1 MQSPRSEIMRFIS
14 APITVSFLTEPAYS
28 KKPPCPSSFQWQGHT
43 YLIQSCLSE
52 WQDFSR
58 RGRMAQNMQPQHST
72 AASKKGSWGV
82 GKFFFDVLTGDG
94 RVFRLY
100 YDRAPQDAQDRAGQ
114 WILLAELHP
123 DQT

>member
-1 MQSPRSEIMRFIS
+1 MQFPRHEVKQFIS
-14 APITVSFLTEPAYS
+14 EPITVSFLTAPTYS
-28 KKPPCPSSFQWQGHT
+28 KNPTCPSSFLWQDHT
-43 YLIQSCLSE
+43 HLILSCLSE
-52 WQDFSR
+52 WKDFSR

-82 GKFFFDVLTGDG
+82 GKFFFDVLTTEG